1 MGARRR
7 AYSPQGERKPFVW
20 RARKH
25 HPRNLACEIDQ
36 IACRRGASIGVF
48 TAYIDAGT
56 DSSTYGRLRAVTM
69 IAVITGSTASAVS
82 TSTAATRPGAKA
94 EHESTISDRAVHTWP
109 DPRSGSRCAP
119 CMANSPG

>member
-1 MGARRR
+1 VPTPRRVSASPSSGARENTIP
-7 AYSPQGERKPFVW
+7 ATWP
-20 RARKH
+20 ARSI
-25 HPRNLACEIDQ
+25 RLRVAV
-36 IACRRGASIGVF
+36 AASIGVF

-56 DSSTYGRLRAVTM
+56 DSSTCGRLRAVTM